1 MAHTSNE
8 RRVISVIVMNESS
21 VLSRVTSMFAA
32 RGYNIES
39 LTVAPIPESDMSH
52 MTIETRGNARVM
64 EQITKQLHKLIPV
77 YKVIEHEEMV
87 EKEMVLAKFPIG
99 ENLSDIAALA
109 GAYNGVSSTSSKR
122 HSATTLA
129 RSYAAAWWPS
139 SVDATGVASATLP
152 YLKDPCVETPTIQRI
167 PNDLQTLPHRQRA

>member
-1 MAHTSNE
+1 MAELLNE

-21 VLSRVTSMFAA
+21 VLARITALFAG

-52 MTIETRGNARVM
+52 ITIATNGSARTM

-87 EKEMVLAKFPIG
+87 EKEMVLAKFPIA
-99 ENLSDIAALA
+99 ESLADISVLA
-109 GAYNGVSSTSSKR
+109 SAYNGGVVNVGKEMIIVMVADEPCR
-122 HSATTLA
+122 IKHFIE
-129 RSYAAAWWPS
+129 AAGRYNPS
-139 SVDATGVASATLP
+139 EIVRGGTVAI
-152 YLKDPCVETPTIQRI
+152 ER
-167 PNDLQTLPHRQRA
+167 

>member
-1 MAHTSNE
+1 MAKKPNE

-21 VLSRVTSMFAA
+21 VLSRIASLFAA

-39 LTVAPIPESDMSH
+39 LTVAPIPDSDMSH
-52 MTIETRGNARVM
+52 ITIATNGSTKLM

-87 EKEMVLAKFPIG
+87 EKEMVLAKFPIA

-109 GAYNGVSSTSSKR
+109 AAYNGGIANVGKEMIIVMVADEPCRIR
-122 HSATTLA
+122 HFIE
-129 RSYAAAWWPS
+129 AAQRYNPS
-139 SVDATGVASATLP
+139 EFVRGGVVAI
-152 YLKDPCVETPTIQRI
+152 ER
-167 PNDLQTLPHRQRA
+167 